1 MCSYL
6 QITAGWDQIKYF
18 QIPNSHMGSL
28 LSLQQEHFFS
38 QTQKNKQRIKMEP
51 SLQILLDPQRAF
63 AFLNGTN
70 PYKERA
76 APTDFCSDAEN
87 FFQ

>member
-1 MCSYL
+1 
-6 QITAGWDQIKYF
+6 
-18 QIPNSHMGSL
+18 
-28 LSLQQEHFFS
+28 
-38 QTQKNKQRIKMEP
+38 MEP